1 MGVPLKE
8 KKKHHP
14 CFKGTSSFTSPKIP
28 LCSFKARLHIRTES
42 VGAKMSRGHLVGV
55 LFRFSS
61 KSIFQ
66 TCITQSRERRG
77 LMKSTKEFWSKK
89 QFDKSSHYSDWLI
102 SRTHH
107 SKGRKSKEVR
117 YPMLLRQLKVY
128 STRFFRIYS
137 CQLMFIALA
146 FKVFFF

>member
-1 MGVPLKE
+1 MKLVVQYKYLQSLECP
-8 KKKHHP
+8 KKP
-14 CFKGTSSFTSPKIP
+14 ANPNILSTTYLTFSNTNFY
-28 LCSFKARLHIRTES
+28 
-42 VGAKMSRGHLVGV
+42 V
-55 LFRFSS
+55 L
-61 KSIFQ
+61 Q

-117 YPMLLRQLKVY
+117 FPMLLRQHKVY

-137 CQLMFIALA
+137 CRLMFIALA
-146 FKVFFF
+146 CKVFFF

>member
-1 MGVPLKE
+1 MTLVVQYKYHQSLECP
-8 KKKHHP
+8 KKP
-14 CFKGTSSFTSPKIP
+14 ANPNILSTTTYLTFSNTNFY
-28 LCSFKARLHIRTES
+28 
-42 VGAKMSRGHLVGV
+42 V
-55 LFRFSS
+55 L
-61 KSIFQ
+61 Q

-107 SKGRKSKEVR
+107 SKGRKNKEVC

-128 STRFFRIYS
+128 SMSFFFHIYS
-137 CQLMFIALA
+137 CRLMFIALA
-146 FKVFFF
+146 CKVFFFLI